1 MVYPFPR
8 ISSDH
13 CGKTDGSV
21 TEKKEHMDDNGI
33 KQLANNRKARFLYT
47 IEETLECGIELKG
60 TEVKS
65 LRTGKFSFTDAYGKI
80 ERGQFYLCGLHISPY
95 AFGNIY
101 NHDPDRNRRLLA
113 HKREIEKLRRKV
125 DEKGF
130 TLVPLRF
137 YLKHGRVKVEMGL
150 GKGKKLHDK
159 RDAIKQRDL
168 RRDADRDI
176 RDR

>member
-1 MVYPFPR
+1 M
-8 ISSDH
+8 
-13 CGKTDGSV
+13 
-21 TEKKEHMDDNGI
+21 EENGL
-33 KQLANNRKARFLYT
+33 KVLATNRKARFLYA
-47 IEETLECGIELKG
+47 IEESLECGVELKG

-80 ERGQFYLCGLHISPY
+80 IDGQLWLCGLHISPY
-95 AFGNIY
+95 EFGNIH

-113 HKREIEKLRRKV
+113 HRKEIEKFRRKV

-130 TLVPLRF
+130 TIVPLRF
-137 YLKHGRVKVEMGL
+137 YLKRGKVKVEMGI

-159 RDAIKQRDL
+159 RDSIKQRDL
-168 RRDADRDI
+168 GRETEREM